1 MNPKEDLR
9 VIFHKALDHVDPYQ
23 MMRSNLSLEG
33 NSLVISHG
41 NGSHYEALDK
51 YKRIL
56 ALGIGKASVKM
67 AKAVKETLGPRISEA
82 LVITNYGSGEA
93 SERVEVIEA
102 GHPVPDENSIRGA
115 EKLFDLAQKAD
126 EYTLIIN
133 LISGGGSALF
143 SLPKKGLSLDDLRQT
158 TQAMLKC
165 GADIRE
171 MNCIRKHLSQVKG
184 GCFAQI
190 AHPARMISLILSDVV
205 GDRLD
210 TIASG
215 ITVPDRTTFRQALDI
230 VSKYSLEN
238 KIPETVFGMLV
249 SGSKGK
255 IAETPKEGDPVFDR
269 VTNIILGNNARACK
283 AARDHGEKLGYN
295 SYLITSSL
303 TGEAREIAKFFTAIA
318 KDIHAGTSDFKS
330 PALIVAG
337 GETTVTVSGKGKGGR
352 NQELALSF
360 LLDLMDSNGS
370 LSETYFLS
378 AGTDGIDGPTDAAG
392 ALIDPDILKSTC
404 ELRVSPSDY
413 LNNNDSYHFFEK
425 TGGLFVTGP
434 TGTNVCDLQL
444 MIVPFSSTV

>member
-1 MNPKEDLR
+1 MKPKEDLCS
-9 VIFHKALDHVDPYQ
+9 VFHKALEYVDPYLL
-23 MMRSNLSLEG
+23 MKNSLCLKG
-33 NSLVISHG
+33 NTLVISHG
-41 NGSHYEALDK
+41 NGSLYEDLDK
-51 YKRIL
+51 YTRIL
-56 ALGIGKASVKM
+56 VLGIGKASVKM
-67 AKAVKETLGPRISEA
+67 AKALQEILGPRISEA
-82 LVITNYGSGEA
+82 SVITNYGGGEA
-93 SERVEVIEA
+93 PDSIALIEA
-102 GHPVPDENSIRGA
+102 GHPVPDENSIIGA
-115 EKLFDLAQKAD
+115 EKLCGLARKAD
-126 EYTLIIN
+126 EHTLIIN

-143 SLPKKGLSLDDLRQT
+143 SLPAKGLSLGDLKKT
-158 TQAMLKC
+158 TQAMLKS

-171 MNCIRKHLSQVKG
+171 MNCIRKHVSQVKG

-190 AHPARMISLILSDVV
+190 AYPARIISLILSDVV

-215 ITVPDRTTFRQALDI
+215 ITVPDRTTFGQALDI
-230 VSKYSLEN
+230 AVKYNLEN

-249 SGSKGK
+249 SGSNGK

-269 VTNIILGNNARACK
+269 VTNIILGNNALACK

-360 LLDLMDSNGS
+360 LLDLMGSNGS

-392 ALIDPDILKSTC
+392 ALIDPDIMKSTS
-404 ELRVSPSDY
+404 ELSVSPSDY
-413 LNNNDSYHFFEK
+413 LDNNDSYHFFEK
-425 TGGLFVTGP
+425 TNGLFVTGP

-444 MIVPFSSTV
+444 MIVPFSSMF